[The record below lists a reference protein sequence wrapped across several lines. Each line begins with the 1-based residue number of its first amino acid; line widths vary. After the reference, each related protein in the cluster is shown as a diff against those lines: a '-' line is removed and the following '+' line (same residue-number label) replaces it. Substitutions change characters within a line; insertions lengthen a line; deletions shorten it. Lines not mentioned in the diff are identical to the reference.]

1 MFFSRNHFLE
11 GGFTFQ
17 WGGFAFHLGGAS
29 ILSEGLSHMK
39 HRFWWEYGRV
49 YLCNI
54 ANATENKWVTR
65 AKLGGKTL
73 VSKNT
78 GDVR

>member
-1 MFFSRNHFLE
+1 ME

-17 WGGFAFHLGGAS
+17 WGVFAFQLVGAS
-29 ILSEGLSHMK
+29 FLSEGVPYTG

-54 ANATENKWVTR
+54 ANVTENRLWVTR
-65 AKLGGKTL
+65 AKLGGKIL
-73 VSKNT
+73 MSKNT